1 MGSTEGNLYALWN
14 ARDYLSGKALHED
27 FEELDQRD
35 APEQQP
41 AVPVA
46 LVAGS
51 MRTVP
56 RSPRS
61 RCPPYRRRVTQA
73 MSTGEGSSGVTVA
86 IVGASGGVGRV
97 VAESL
102 AAAERATPALL
113 LGGRELAPAQALASE
128 LGGGARA
135 AACDVFD
142 AASLAAFC
150 EGADVVA
157 NCAGP
162 YTRVLD
168 RVARAAHAAGAHY
181 VDPGGGAAT
190 YRRLEPL
197 ASEIA
202 AASRSFVL
210 NAGLIEGG
218 TGLIA
223 WYASAVAEAAF
234 DEVWSL
240 DLYFGDVE
248 EWSPGAC
255 EDILA
260 DAFDDEALGWYR
272 GGEWKRLGQVG
283 ALRAGGRVDLPRPFG
298 AGAFVTPHFRVELT
312 RLATERPY
320 GRVASFIVPQLSA
333 RTLPRWGYIRAV
345 SVVNPARA
353 AASLSALMRDETKRY
368 GAGSVIQAVVKGRRG
383 GEDTRLRVTESDS
396 RGYWIT
402 GVTCA
407 LATEAV
413 LGGETVP
420 GLAYL
425 CDAVDPVAFVHALAD
440 RGLTIATEVDGAPVD
455 ASALLAVD

>member
-1 MGSTEGNLYALWN
+1 MP
-14 ARDYLSGKALHED
+14 SG
-27 FEELDQRD
+27 EE
-35 APEQQP
+35 
-41 AVPVA
+41 
-46 LVAGS
+46 
-51 MRTVP
+51 
-56 RSPRS
+56 
-61 RCPPYRRRVTQA
+61 
-73 MSTGEGSSGVTVA
+73 SGGLTVA

-102 AAAERATPALL
+102 AKTEGATPTLL
-113 LGGRELAPAQALASE
+113 LGGRDLAPAQALATE

-150 EGADVVA
+150 ERADVVV
-157 NCAGP
+157 NCVGP

-190 YRRLEPL
+190 HRRLEPL
-197 ASEIA
+197 APEMA
-202 AASRSFVL
+202 AASLSCVL

-234 DEVWSL
+234 DEVSSL
-240 DLYFGDVE
+240 DLYFGDLE
-248 EWSPGAC
+248 EWSPAAC

-272 GGEWKRLGQVG
+272 GGAWKWLGQVG

-298 AGAFVTPHFRVELT
+298 ARTFVMPHFRVELT

-320 GRVASFIVPQLSA
+320 SRVACFIIPQLTS

-345 SVVNPARA
+345 SFVSPGRA
-353 AASLSALMRDETKRY
+353 AASLSGLMRDETKRY

-383 GEDTRLRVTESDS
+383 GEDARLRVTESDS

-402 GVTCA
+402 GVTSA
-407 LATEAV
+407 LATQAV
-413 LGGETVP
+413 LAGETAP

-425 CDAVDPVAFVHALAD
+425 CDAVDPVAFVHALGD
-440 RGLTIATEVDGAPVD
+440 RGLTIASDIDGAPVD
-455 ASALLAVD
+455 ASALLSAD

>member
-1 MGSTEGNLYALWN
+1 
-14 ARDYLSGKALHED
+14 
-27 FEELDQRD
+27 
-35 APEQQP
+35 
-41 AVPVA
+41 
-46 LVAGS
+46 
-51 MRTVP
+51 
-56 RSPRS
+56 
-61 RCPPYRRRVTQA
+61 
-73 MSTGEGSSGVTVA
+73 
-86 IVGASGGVGRV
+86 
-97 VAESL
+97 
-102 AAAERATPALL
+102 
-113 LGGRELAPAQALASE
+113 LGLAQALASE
-128 LGGGARA
+128 LGGSARA

-150 EGADVVA
+150 ERADVVV

-181 VDPGGGAAT
+181 VDPGGDAAVH
-190 YRRLEPL
+190 RRLEPL
-197 ASEIA
+197 GPEIA
-202 AASRSFVL
+202 ATSRSFVL

-234 DEVWSL
+234 DEVSSL
-240 DLYFGDVE
+240 DVYFGDLE
-248 EWSPGAC
+248 EYSQAAC
-255 EDILA
+255 EDILG

-272 GGEWKRLGQVG
+272 GGTWKRLGQVG

-298 AGAFVTPHFRVELT
+298 AGAFVMPHFRVELT

-333 RTLPRWGYIRAV
+333 RTLPRWGYIRAATFI
-345 SVVNPARA
+345 SPQHA
-353 AASLSALMRDETKRY
+353 AASLSALMQDETRRY

-383 GEDTRLRVTESDS
+383 GEDARLRVTESDA

-407 LATEAV
+407 LAAEAV
-413 LGGETVP
+413 LASQTAP

-440 RGLTIATEVDGAPVD
+440 RGLTIASDVNGAPVD
-455 ASALLAVD
+455 ATALLSAD

>member
-1 MGSTEGNLYALWN
+1 MS
-14 ARDYLSGKALHED
+14 SGD
-27 FEELDQRD
+27 
-35 APEQQP
+35 
-41 AVPVA
+41 
-46 LVAGS
+46 
-51 MRTVP
+51 
-56 RSPRS
+56 
-61 RCPPYRRRVTQA
+61 
-73 MSTGEGSSGVTVA
+73 GSSRVTVA

-113 LGGRELAPAQALASE
+113 LGGRDSAPARALATK
-128 LGGGARA
+128 LGGGAQA

-142 AASLAAFC
+142 PASLAAFC
-150 EGADVVA
+150 ERADVVV

-190 YRRLEPL
+190 HRRLEPL
-197 ASEIA
+197 APEIA

-210 NAGLIEGG
+210 GAGLIEGG

-234 DEVWSL
+234 DEVSSL

-248 EWSPGAC
+248 QWSPAAS

-272 GGEWKRLGQVG
+272 GGTWKRLGQLG
-283 ALRAGGRVDLPRPFG
+283 ALRAGARVDLPKPFG
-298 AGAFVTPHFRVELT
+298 AGSFVMPHFRAELT

-345 SVVNPARA
+345 SVVNPQHA
-353 AASLSALMRDETKRY
+353 AASLGALMRDQTKRY
-368 GAGSVIQAVVKGRRG
+368 GAGSVIQAVVRGRRR
-383 GEDTRLRVTESDS
+383 GEDARLRVTESDT
-396 RGYWIT
+396 RGYWVT

-413 LGGETVP
+413 LGGEAAP

-425 CDAVDPVAFVHALAD
+425 CDAVDPVAIVHALAD
-440 RGLTIATEVDGAPVD
+440 RGLTIACDIDGAPVD
-455 ASALLAVD
+455 ASALLSVD

>member
-1 MGSTEGNLYALWN
+1 
-14 ARDYLSGKALHED
+14 
-27 FEELDQRD
+27 
-35 APEQQP
+35 
-41 AVPVA
+41 
-46 LVAGS
+46 
-51 MRTVP
+51 
-56 RSPRS
+56 
-61 RCPPYRRRVTQA
+61 
-73 MSTGEGSSGVTVA
+73 
-86 IVGASGGVGRV
+86 V

-113 LGGRELAPAQALASE
+113 LGGRDLAPAQALATE
-128 LGGGARA
+128 LGGGAQA

-150 EGADVVA
+150 ERADVVV

-190 YRRLEPL
+190 HRRLEPL
-197 ASEIA
+197 APEIA

-218 TGLIA
+218 SGLIA

-234 DEVWSL
+234 DEVSSL
-240 DLYFGDVE
+240 DLYFGDLE
-248 EWSPGAC
+248 EWSPAAS

-272 GGEWKRLGQVG
+272 GGAWKRLGQLG
-283 ALRAGGRVDLPRPFG
+283 ALRAGGRVDLPKPFG
-298 AGAFVTPHFRVELT
+298 AGSFVMPHFRAELT

-345 SVVNPARA
+345 SFVNPQHA
-353 AASLSALMRDETKRY
+353 AASLAALMRDETKRY

-383 GEDTRLRVTESDS
+383 GEDARLRVTESDN

-413 LGGETVP
+413 LGGETAP

-440 RGLTIATEVDGAPVD
+440 RGLTIASELDGAPVD
-455 ASALLAVD
+455 ASALLSVD

>member
-1 MGSTEGNLYALWN
+1 LTHL
-14 ARDYLSGKALHED
+14 
-27 FEELDQRD
+27 
-35 APEQQP
+35 
-41 AVPVA
+41 
-46 LVAGS
+46 
-51 MRTVP
+51 
-56 RSPRS
+56 
-61 RCPPYRRRVTQA
+61 QA
-73 MSTGEGSSGVTVA
+73 MSSGEGSSELTVA

-102 AAAERATPALL
+102 AAAERVTPALL
-113 LGGRELAPAQALASE
+113 VGGRDLAPVQAFATELGAGAQAAV
-128 LGGGARA
+128 
-135 AACDVFD
+135 CDIYD
-142 AASLAAFC
+142 PASLAAFC
-150 EGADVVA
+150 ERADVVV

-197 ASEIA
+197 APEIA

-223 WYASAVAEAAF
+223 WYASAIAEAAF
-234 DEVWSL
+234 DETSSL

-248 EWSPGAC
+248 EWSPAAS

-272 GGEWKRLGQVG
+272 DGAWKRLGQLA
-283 ALRAGGRVDLPRPFG
+283 ALRAGGRVDLPQPFG
-298 AGAFVTPHFRVELT
+298 AGSFVMPHFRVELT
-312 RLATERPY
+312 RLATDRPY

-333 RTLPRWGYIRAV
+333 RTLLRWGYIRAV
-345 SVVNPARA
+345 SFVNPKHA
-353 AASLSALMRDETKRY
+353 AASLAALMRDETKRY
-368 GAGSVIQAVVKGRRG
+368 GAGSVIQAVIKGRRG
-383 GEDTRLRVTESDS
+383 GEDAQLRVTESDS

-413 LGGETVP
+413 LGDETAP

-425 CDAVDPVAFVHALAD
+425 CDAVNPVAFVQALAD
-440 RGLTIATEVDGAPVD
+440 RGLTIASEIDGAPVD
-455 ASALLAVD
+455 ASALVAVDRSRADRQGDGGG

>member
-1 MGSTEGNLYALWN
+1 V
-14 ARDYLSGKALHED
+14 
-27 FEELDQRD
+27 
-35 APEQQP
+35 
-41 AVPVA
+41 AVVSSNTH
-46 LVAGS
+46 LIVDLG
-51 MRTVP
+51 
-56 RSPRS
+56 
-61 RCPPYRRRVTQA
+61 RRRLSQT
-73 MSTGEGSSGVTVA
+73 MSSGEGSSGLAVA
-86 IVGASGGVGRV
+86 IVGAYGGVGRV

-113 LGGRELAPAQALASE
+113 LGGRDLAPAQALATE
-128 LGGGARA
+128 LGGGAQA
-135 AACDVFD
+135 AACDVLD

-150 EGADVVA
+150 ERANVVV

-181 VDPGGGAAT
+181 VDPGGAAET

-197 ASEIA
+197 APEIA

-210 NAGLIEGG
+210 GAGLIEGG
-218 TGLIA
+218 TGLIG

-234 DEVWSL
+234 DEVSSL
-240 DLYFGDVE
+240 DLYFGDLE
-248 EWSPGAC
+248 EWSRAAS

-272 GGEWKRLGQVG
+272 GGAWTRLGQLG
-283 ALRAGGRVDLPRPFG
+283 ALRAGARVDLPKPFG
-298 AGAFVTPHFRVELT
+298 DGSFVMPHFRAELT
-312 RLATERPY
+312 RLATERRY

-333 RTLPRWGYIRAV
+333 RTLPLWGYIRAV
-345 SVVNPARA
+345 SFVNPQHA
-353 AASLSALMRDETKRY
+353 AASLGALMRDETKRY

-383 GEDTRLRVTESDS
+383 GEDARLRVTESDT

-413 LGGETVP
+413 LGGETAP

-425 CDAVDPVAFVHALAD
+425 CDAVDPVAFVHALVD
-440 RGLTIATEVDGAPVD
+440 RGLTIASEIDDAPVD
-455 ASALLAVD
+455 ASALLSVD